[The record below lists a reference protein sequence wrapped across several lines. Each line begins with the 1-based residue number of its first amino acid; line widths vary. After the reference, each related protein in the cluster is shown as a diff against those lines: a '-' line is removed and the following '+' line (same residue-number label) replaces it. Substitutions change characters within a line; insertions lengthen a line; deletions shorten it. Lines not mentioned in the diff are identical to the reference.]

1 MNTAHLRRY
10 FSGFNAIYITQSLF
24 NGCFYGAKAIFVL
37 YAIDRFSLTEAKA
50 INLFATFM
58 VLCYGT
64 SLIGGYMA
72 DKGLG
77 VKNTIMIGG
86 VFSAL
91 GFLCIL
97 SPLPDLYFFGLAL
110 ASLGSGYFKPNLLTA
125 GGLLF
130 KNPKDP
136 RKDRVYSLIYVAMNL
151 GGFIAPI
158 ICGFVGKTWGW
169 HYGITLV
176 SVVFLYAS
184 YFVYKTMRFHPRY
197 KEKLTLSSGKL
208 LGSNLLLIVL
218 LYLLFKYQDYF
229 HSLMG
234 MITCGSIICLGTI
247 LYKCTPRERKDV
259 LTILAYIILFALF
272 CALFEQAGTSMMLF
286 YEKAVDRQVM
296 GAVIPASAFLSLDP
310 LFVLLFSP
318 VLLALSARYLEK
330 TKPIN
335 GFVKMGCGFLL
346 AAFTF
351 GILALSTH
359 SKAFLISPLW
369 IVGATFIQV
378 IGELWV
384 APVSFSKISQYAP
397 SRYKS
402 VLMSFWS
409 IAIAYGHY
417 LAGLMARFSLKD
429 ATPLSLD
436 DPFGQYGNFFIRLS
450 LLALCVSLSLIMY
463 QGFKYAISTIKKRAT
478 RKKKSKNAGSGF
490 FRIAN

>member
-1 MNTAHLRRY
+1 
-10 FSGFNAIYITQSLF
+10 LF

-37 YAIDRFSLTEAKA
+37 YAIDQFSLNEAKA

-64 SLIGGYMA
+64 SLIGGYIA

-77 VKNTIMIGG
+77 VKKTVMLGG
-86 VFSAL
+86 VFSAI
-91 GFLCIL
+91 GFLFIL
-97 SPLPDLYFFGLAL
+97 CPLPDLYFFGLAL
-110 ASLGSGYFKPNLLTA
+110 TSLGSGYFKPNLLTA

-130 KNPKDP
+130 KDPKDP
-136 RKDRVYSLIYVAMNL
+136 RNERVYSFIYVAMNL
-151 GGFIAPI
+151 GSFIAPI

-169 HYGITLV
+169 HYGIILV
-176 SVVFLYAS
+176 ALVFIGAT
-184 YFVYKTMRFHPRY
+184 YFVYKTMQFHPTY
-197 KEKLTLSSGKL
+197 KERLTLSKSRL
-208 LGSNLLLIVL
+208 LGGNLLLIVL
-218 LYLLFKYQDYF
+218 LYLLFRYQDYF

-247 LYKCTPRERKDV
+247 LYKCTPQERIDV
-259 LTILAYIILFALF
+259 LTIMAYILLFALF
-272 CALFEQAGTSMMLF
+272 CALFEQAGTSMLLF
-286 YEKAVDRQVM
+286 YEKAVDRQVL
-296 GAVIPASAFLSLDP
+296 GTVIPASAFLSIDP

-318 VLLALSARYLEK
+318 ILLSLSARYLEK
-330 TKPIN
+330 TRPLD

-346 AAFTF
+346 AASTF

-359 SKAFLISPLW
+359 NSAFPISPLW
-369 IVGATFIQV
+369 IVAATFIQV

-417 LAGLMARFSLKD
+417 LAGFMARFSLKD
-429 ATPLSLD
+429 ATSLSLD
-436 DPFGQYGNFFIRLS
+436 NPFGQYEDFFIRLG
-450 LLALCVSLSLIMY
+450 LLALCVSSSLFVY
-463 QGFKYAISTIKKRAT
+463 QGFKYAISIIPKCAIITSREKVKVTESNFLELQINKEY
-478 RKKKSKNAGSGF
+478 
-490 FRIAN
+490 

>member
-1 MNTAHLRRY
+1 VNTGSTRRY
-10 FSGFNAIYITQSLF
+10 FNGFNAIYITQSLF

-37 YAIDRFSLTEAKA
+37 YAIDRFSLTEGKA

-64 SLIGGYMA
+64 SLIGGYIA

-97 SPLPDLYFFGLAL
+97 SPLSDLYFFGLAL

-136 RKDRVYSLIYVAMNL
+136 RKERVYSLIYVAMNL

-169 HYGITLV
+169 HYGIVLV
-176 SVVFLYAS
+176 ALVFMYAS

-197 KEKLTLSSGKL
+197 KERLTLSRGKL
-208 LGSNLLLIVL
+208 LGSNLLLIAL
-218 LYLLFKYQDYF
+218 LYLLFRYQDYF

-234 MITCGSIICLGTI
+234 IITFGSIVCLGTI
-247 LYKCTPRERKDV
+247 FYNCNPQEKKGV
-259 LTILAYIILFALF
+259 LTILAYILLFALF
-272 CALFEQAGTSMMLF
+272 CALFEQAGTSLMLF

-296 GAVIPASAFLSLDP
+296 GTVIPASTFLSLDP
-310 LFVLLFSP
+310 LFVLLVSP
-318 VLLALSARYLEK
+318 ILLSLSTRYLEK

-359 SKAFLISPLW
+359 NNASLISPLW

-397 SRYKS
+397 PRYKS
-402 VLMSFWS
+402 ILMSFWS

-417 LAGLMARFSLKD
+417 LAGFMARFSLKD
-429 ATPLSLD
+429 ATPLYLD
-436 DPFGQYGNFFIRLS
+436 NSFNEYKSFFIYLA
-450 LLALCVSLSLIMY
+450 LLALCVSLSLIVY
-463 QGFKYAISTIKKRAT
+463 QGFKYAINIIKKYATSRA
-478 RKKKSKNAGSGF
+478 KFWIWGFKNYK
-490 FRIAN
+490 

>member
-1 MNTAHLRRY
+1 MNTGSTRRY

-64 SLIGGYMA
+64 SFIGGYIA

-77 VKNTIMIGG
+77 VKNTVMLGG
-86 VFSAL
+86 VLSAL

-97 SPLPDLYFFGLAL
+97 SPLPDLCFFGLAL

-136 RKDRVYSLIYVAMNL
+136 RKERVYSLIYVAMNL

-158 ICGFVGKTWGW
+158 VCGFVGKTWGW
-169 HYGITLV
+169 HYGIVLV
-176 SVVFLYAS
+176 AVVFMYAS
-184 YFVYKTMRFHPRY
+184 YFVYKTMRFHPTH
-197 KEKLTLSSGKL
+197 KERLTLSKGKL
-208 LGSNLLLIVL
+208 LGSNLLLIAL
-218 LYLLFKYQDYF
+218 LYLLFRYQDYF

-234 MITCGSIICLGTI
+234 VITFGSMVCLGTI
-247 LYKCTPRERKDV
+247 LYKCTPQERKDV
-259 LTILAYIILFALF
+259 LTILAYVLLFALF

-286 YEKAVDRQVM
+286 YEKAVDRRVM
-296 GAVIPASAFLSLDP
+296 GTVIPASIFLSLDP
-310 LFVLLFSP
+310 LFVLLLGP
-318 VLLALSARYLEK
+318 VLLSLSARYLEK

-335 GFVKMGCGFLL
+335 GFVKIGCGFLL

-359 SKAFLISPLW
+359 NNAFLISPLW
-369 IVGATFIQV
+369 IVGAAFIQV

-417 LAGLMARFSLKD
+417 LAGFMAKFSLKD
-429 ATPLSLD
+429 ATPLSLANS
-436 DPFGQYGNFFIRLS
+436 FGQYKSFFSYLA
-450 LLALCVSLSLIMY
+450 LLALCVSLSLFVY
-463 QGFKYAISTIKKRAT
+463 QGLKYAISR
-478 RKKKSKNAGSGF
+478 RKEKSKNSGSKF
-490 FRIAN
+490 LRIAN